1 MSKMK
6 SLFLFLIVAVYT
18 SVCLAQDVIVKKD
31 GSVIHAKVL
40 TVEESLITYKAWDNQ
55 EGPTYTINKKNVL
68 AINYENGKKDVFSN
82 SEDITVTD
90 NQSNL
95 SQQQLEYAITSA
107 TRKSTAGRGKI
118 IAGGCILG
126 LIGIPN
132 IITGIVCVCNDA
144 AKLGWT
150 CAGVGFA
157 VTCLGWGLVSSGKN
171 EREYYAIHHSSIRMG
186 EFAVGKCVV
195 SPSVDVFSDDITK
208 RKSLGGGLCFQF

>member
-55 EGPTYTINKKNVL
+55 EGPASTINKKNDL

-82 SEDITVTD
+82 SDDITVTD

-144 AKLGWT
+144 YKLGGT
-150 CAGVGFA
+150 CLGVGAF
-157 VTCLGWGLVSSGKN
+157 VTGLGWGLVSSGKN